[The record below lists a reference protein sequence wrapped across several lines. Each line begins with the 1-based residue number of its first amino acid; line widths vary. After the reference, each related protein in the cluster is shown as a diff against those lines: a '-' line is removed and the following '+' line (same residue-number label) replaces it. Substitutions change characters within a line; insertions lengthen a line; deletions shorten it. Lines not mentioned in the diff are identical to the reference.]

1 MWCQYHADY
10 PCYHRK
16 IPSVFP
22 SVKYISGSTS
32 GLITTQSSCTYTIV
46 RYTSCLESRYCECPH
61 LLSKKQICCGS
72 RGSER
77 PILVES
83 RDLPARHYASNLA
96 LHQLP
101 CAGVLKYKLERKG
114 APMRS
119 QACSSLAKQNR
130 WPSGVELILPTH
142 PCFVICM

>member
-1 MWCQYHADY
+1 MRCQYHADD

-16 IPSVFP
+16 IPSVL
-22 SVKYISGSTS
+22 SSGKYISGSTS

-46 RYTSCLESRYCECPH
+46 RYTSCLKSRYCKCRH
-61 LLSKKQICCGS
+61 LLSKKQICCVS
-72 RGSER
+72 RGSKR
-77 PILVES
+77 SILVEN
-83 RDLPARHYASNLA
+83 RDLPARHYTSNLT

-101 CAGVLKYKLERKG
+101 CAGVLEYKRKG

-119 QACSSLAKQNR
+119 QACSSLANPTR
-130 WPSGVELILPTH
+130 WPCGVELIAPTH